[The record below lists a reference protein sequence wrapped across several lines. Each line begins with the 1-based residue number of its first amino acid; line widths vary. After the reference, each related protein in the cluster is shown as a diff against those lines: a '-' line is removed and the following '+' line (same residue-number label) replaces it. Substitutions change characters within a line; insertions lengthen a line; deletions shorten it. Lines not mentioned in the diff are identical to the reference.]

1 MNDIEEDT
9 ALDAALRTHL
19 QREPEPDDAGFSLR
33 VMAAL
38 PPAAAPARQ
47 RWVRWVR
54 RAQWLAL
61 SLAACGAAALLSGS
75 AGPLDG
81 PHAVAAAALVGLL
94 IYWSV
99 PSRWTRR

>member
-1 MNDIEEDT
+1 MNDIPDDLSLDT
-9 ALDAALRTHL
+9 PLKAHL

-38 PPAAAPARQ
+38 PPAVAPAQ
-47 RWVRWVR
+47 RARVRWIR
-54 RAQWLAL
+54 RAQWAAV

-81 PHAVAAAALVGLL
+81 PHAVAALALVALL

-99 PSRWTRR
+99 PSRWTRN